1 MCPTNRTR
9 PGENEIRVKDLV
21 IVGGGPAGSAAAI
34 AALGDTGAVHV
45 IERSRAAKHKVC
57 GEFLPA
63 EACRVLEGL
72 GVWRAFLSAN
82 PARIRRCV
90 LRFGSR
96 RKQWTL
102 TEPAFSLSRFEL
114 DRLLLDRAQALGAR
128 ISRGESFREGDA
140 SGGATG
146 VLADGRRR
154 PASRGESFREGD
166 ASGAGWDVLADG
178 RRTPAS
184 RGESFRE
191 GEGSGASVVLAHGR
205 RTPAA
210 AGGRLFGFKAHF
222 AGPVDDSVELH
233 FTRFGYLGISAV
245 ENGFT
250 NICGIAPEE
259 ELRRFGFDLDEFLM
273 AEPTL
278 RDRLRPLSRRMAW
291 LKTGPLVFS
300 RSSELTA
307 PANRV
312 YPAGDAL
319 GFIDPFTGSGILN
332 ALLTGRLA
340 GSAAARGTPAES
352 YLRECRALLDRPFA
366 MSSLFRLLMR
376 ARMSRMALLVPG
388 DWLYRLTRARVP
400 ERA

>member
-128 ISRGESFREGDA
+128 ISRGESFREG
-140 SGGATG
+140 
-146 VLADGRRR
+146 
-154 PASRGESFREGD
+154 
-166 ASGAGWDVLADG
+166 
-178 RRTPAS
+178 
-184 RGESFRE
+184 
-191 GEGSGASVVLAHGR
+191 EGSGASVVLAHGR

-250 NICGIAPEE
+250 NVCGIAPEE